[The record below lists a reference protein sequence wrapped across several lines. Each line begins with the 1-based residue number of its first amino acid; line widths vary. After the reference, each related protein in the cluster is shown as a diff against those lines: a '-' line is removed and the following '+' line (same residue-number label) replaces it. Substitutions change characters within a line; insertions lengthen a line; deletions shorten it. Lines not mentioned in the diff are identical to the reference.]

1 MPEQHF
7 FLGTL
12 SAAQAG
18 NWDICKANGL
28 WGAGSSSHAKH
39 AARHVQAGDLLFV
52 WRSKEGL
59 FAVAEFMAPAHHVEN
74 TSVVPWP
81 TPERY
86 LNTFRIRPIRELA
99 VPLGDVF
106 ENHRSL
112 VFGVRTHQVQS
123 GLIKIERDQAAAMAS
138 ALGVSLDGEGP
149 EQPAT
154 SKRGAAEDPDLVDQ
168 SSSAIREEAVSADR
182 PSGVTYLHPAT
193 PVVGAMLELWRTTQ
207 EAASGAGALLV
218 VGDEAQRHEYEAE
231 LSHEPF
237 ASVANRFRFLT
248 PEQLAAELRA
258 QLG

>member
-28 WGAGSSSHAKH
+28 WGAGTSSHAKH
-39 AARHVQAGDLLFV
+39 AARHVQAGDLLFI

-59 FAVAEFMAPAHHVEN
+59 FAVAEFMAPAHQVES

-81 TPERY
+81 SPERY
-86 LNTFRIRPIRELA
+86 INTFRIRPIRELA

-106 ENHRSL
+106 EDHRSL

-123 GLIKIERDQAAAMAS
+123 GLIKIERDQAAVMAS
-138 ALGVSLDGEGP
+138 ALGVSLDGEVVG
-149 EQPAT
+149 QPAAAN
-154 SKRGAAEDPDLVDQ
+154 RGAADEPERVEP
-168 SSSAIREEAVSADR
+168 ATGPIREETAVADR
-182 PSGVTYLHPAT
+182 PSGVIYLHPAT
-193 PVVGAMLELWRTTQ
+193 PVVGAMLVLWRTTQ
-207 EAASGAGALLV
+207 EAVSEAGALLV

-231 LSHEPF
+231 LSREPF

-248 PEQLAAELRA
+248 PEELAAELRS